1 MAVAVGVGG
10 AVVGAYSSNQQAKA
24 AKDAA
29 KAGAKGYTN
38 QTTTQTPYGNEWF
51 NDPNGGDIKNLMNLQ
66 RGIIERGPT
75 YIGGSGPA
83 GGGGGAAA
91 PAAGKKGG
99 AVPAG
104 YHVNKAGKTVPVKNA
119 GSGTT
124 AGAGAGGGAGAINY
138 RDPTSIGAAVAQA
151 GLNAGKDPTTQ
162 AAQKGV
168 QNILSGQ
175 GGAGSGTGY
184 QGFNPI
190 NDALAQ
196 HLQGKVGSDDTSAL
210 LHEFLGAGGG
220 GSSSGGWDPYAG
232 GGGGGYYG
240 PNASAIAADRQMVS
254 GGGGPADSTQGAGTF
269 NDTVKR
275 LLAQGVDEQSIQAII
290 DQQNA
295 DIAKSMQDANWGLDA
310 QAQGTGRLGGDTW
323 KGLMNDQAYQA
334 RKAMASSDAQTRL
347 AGQKQWMDL
356 QQGLLGQVNARDI
369 ASMNDATQRYGISAS
384 ASAAGAGNAQAAELA
399 RRGQNLQALGM
410 LMDNSQ
416 FNTGQLSGLGNALTQ
431 AQLGAIGEAPGL
443 AGISLSGLNAANQA
457 AGNDVALRQAQIS
470 ASTARAGLNQQA
482 QIYNANAAQQQVN
495 DYLRTIMGIGSMG
508 GTTHTEGTNVQPIP
522 YAGSTSGA
530 TVAGALGG
538 AAAGYG
544 LYNQYQAGR

>member
-1 MAVAVGVGG
+1 MATIAALAG
-10 AVVGAYSSNQQAKA
+10 AAVGAYGAYTNSKA
-24 AKDAA
+24 QKDAA

-51 NDPNGGDIKNLMNLQ
+51 NDPNGGDLQNLMNLQ
-66 RGIIERGPT
+66 RGLIEKGPT
-75 YIGGSGPA
+75 YLGGSGPA
-83 GGGGGAAA
+83 GAGGGGGS
-91 PAAGKKGG
+91 AAGAAKGG

-104 YHVNKAGKTVPVKNA
+104 YHVNKAGKVVPVKNA

-124 AGAGAGGGAGAINY
+124 AGPAGQSAINY

-196 HLQGKVGSDDTSAL
+196 QLQGKVSADDSAAL
-210 LHEFLGAGGG
+210 VRQFISGGG
-220 GSSSGGWDPYAG
+220 GPAGGSASGWDPYAG

-240 PNASAIAADRQMVS
+240 PNASAIASDKQMVA
-254 GGGGPADSTQGAGTF
+254 GGGPADSTQGGGTF

-275 LLAQGVDEQSIQAII
+275 LLAQGVDEKSIQAIV

-295 DIAKSMQDANWGLDA
+295 DIEKSIQDANWGIDA

-356 QQGLLGQVNARDI
+356 QEGLLGQVNARDI
-369 ASMNDATQRYGISAS
+369 ASMNDATQRYGISTS
-384 ASAAGAGNAQAAELA
+384 ASVAGAGNASAAANA
-399 RRGQNLQALGM
+399 RRGQDLQALGM

-443 AGISLSGLNAANQA
+443 AGIGLSGLGAANQA
-457 AGNDVALRQAQIS
+457 AGNDVSLRQAQIG

-495 DYLRTIMGIGSMG
+495 DYLRTIMGVGSLG
-508 GTTHTEGTNVQPIP
+508 GSTHTEGTNVQPIP

-530 TVAGALGG
+530 TIAGALGG
-538 AAAGYG
+538 AATGYG

>member
-1 MAVAVGVGG
+1 MSWVAVAVGVGG

-51 NDPNGGDIKNLMNLQ
+51 NDPNGGDIQNLMNLQ
-66 RGIIERGPT
+66 RGLIEHGPT
-75 YIGGSGPA
+75 YIGGGQGP
-83 GGGGGAAA
+83 GGGAGSAS
-91 PAAGKKGG
+91 GGVKGG

-104 YHVNKAGKTVPVKNA
+104 YRVNKAGKTVPVKNA

-124 AGAGAGGGAGAINY
+124 AGAGGGAGAINY

-196 HLQGKVGSDDTSAL
+196 QLQGKVSADDSAAL
-210 LHEFLGAGGG
+210 VRQFISGGG
-220 GSSSGGWDPYAG
+220 GPGGGSASGWDPYSG

-240 PNASAIAADRQMVS
+240 PNASAIASDKQMVA
-254 GGGGPADSTQGAGTF
+254 GGGPADSTQSGGTF

-275 LLAQGVDEQSIQAII
+275 LLAQGVDEKSIQAIV

-295 DIAKSMQDANWGLDA
+295 DIEKSMQDANWGIDA

-323 KGLMNDQAYQA
+323 KGLINDQAYQA

-369 ASMNDATQRYGISAS
+369 ASMNDATQRYGISTS
-384 ASAAGAGNAQAAELA
+384 ASVAGAGNASAAANA
-399 RRGQNLQALGM
+399 RRAQDLQALGM

-443 AGISLSGLNAANQA
+443 AGIGLSGLGAANQA

-482 QIYNANAAQQQVN
+482 QIYNANAAQQQIN

-508 GTTHTEGTNVQPIP
+508 GSTHTEGTNVQPIP

-530 TVAGALGG
+530 TIAGALGG
-538 AAAGYG
+538 AATGYG

>member
-1 MAVAVGVGG
+1 MAVGVGG
-10 AVVGAYSSNQQAKA
+10 AVVGAYGAHESAQAQKA
-24 AKDAA
+24 AA
-29 KAGAKGYTN
+29 KAGARGYTD
-38 QTTTQTPYGNEWF
+38 QTTTQTPYGNEWL
-51 NDPNGGDIKNLMNLQ
+51 NDPNGGDIQNLMNLQ

-83 GGGGGAAA
+83 GGGGG
-91 PAAGKKGG
+91 PASGATKGG

-104 YHVNKAGKTVPVKNA
+104 YHKNKAGQIVPVKNA

-124 AGAGAGGGAGAINY
+124 TGGAAGPPAINY
-138 RDPTSIGAAVAQA
+138 RDPTSISAAVAQA

-196 HLQGKVGSDDTSAL
+196 QLQGKVSADDSADLVRRFISGDSGS
-210 LHEFLGAGGG
+210 G
-220 GSSSGGWDPYAG
+220 GSASGWDPYAG

-240 PNASAIAADRQMVS
+240 PNASAIAADKQMVS
-254 GGGGPADSTQGAGTF
+254 GGGGPADSTQGGGTF

-275 LLAQGVDEQSIQAII
+275 LLAQGVDEKSIQAIV

-295 DIAKSMQDANWGLDA
+295 DIEKSMQDANWGIDA

-323 KGLMNDQAYQA
+323 KGLINDQAYQA

-369 ASMNDATQRYGISAS
+369 AAMNDATQRYGISTS
-384 ASAAGAGNAQAAELA
+384 ASVAGAGNASAAANA
-399 RRGQNLQALGM
+399 RRAQDLQALGM

-443 AGISLSGLNAANQA
+443 AGIGLSGLNAANQA

-522 YAGSTSGA
+522 YTGSVAGA
-530 TVAGALGG
+530 TAAGALGG
-538 AAAGYG
+538 AATGYG